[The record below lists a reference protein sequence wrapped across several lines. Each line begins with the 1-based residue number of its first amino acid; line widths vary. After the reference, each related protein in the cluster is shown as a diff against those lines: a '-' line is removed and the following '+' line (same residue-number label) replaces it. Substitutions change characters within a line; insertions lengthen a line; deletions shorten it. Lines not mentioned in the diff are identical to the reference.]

1 MSDETQ
7 VTPDQTAETV
17 AAPAVEEPK
26 VHPAW
31 DKMLAELPEVL
42 HGKIAPYLIENDK
55 NVQAQLEKFSPY
67 KDYVENGVTAD
78 YLGGALNL
86 AQHIESDPIEVY
98 KSLQEYLKGEGLLSE
113 EAKQAAQDIMAE
125 QSGEEFDDLFGD
137 NVPAALRK
145 ELEELRAKTNE
156 IEAYKN
162 DQEFQKATAEAE
174 AELESGMNEL
184 KQAYPNLTPAHES
197 AIYNLM
203 NAALNAGNELSV
215 ADAAKQLQE
224 MIGGF
229 GGAAPSGEP
238 APMVVGSAG
247 GAGIVAPNVS
257 VPKDDKGKKEMLAAM
272 FEERRK
278 QNLL

>member
-7 VTPDQTAETV
+7 VTPDA
-17 AAPAVEEPK
+17 APAPAPAVEEPK

-67 KDYVENGVTAD
+67 KDYVESDVPAD
-78 YLGGALNL
+78 DVGSAVNL
-86 AQHIESDPIEVY
+86 ARRIEQDPLEVY
-98 KSLQEYLKGEGLLSE
+98 NSLQEYLRSEGLLKE
-113 EAKQAAQDIMAE
+113 EAKQAAKDIME
-125 QSGEEFDDLFGD
+125 GESGEEFEDLFGD
-137 NVPAALRK
+137 NVPAALKK
-145 ELEELRAKTNE
+145 ELEELRSKTDE
-156 IEAYKN
+156 IASYKEQ
-162 DQEFQKATAEAE
+162 QELEKATAEAE
-174 AELESGMNEL
+174 AELEQGMTQL
-184 KQAYPNLTPAHES
+184 KQAHPGLTQAHEA

-203 NAALNAGNELSV
+203 NAALNAGQEITV
-215 ADAAKQLQE
+215 AEAAKQLQE

-229 GGAAPSGEP
+229 GPAQSGEAAPT
-238 APMVVGSAG
+238 VVGSAG
-247 GAGIVAPNVS
+247 GAGIVAPDVTI
-257 VPKDDKGKKEMLAAM
+257 PKDDKGKKAMLAAM

>member
-1 MSDETQ
+1 MSEETQ

-67 KDYVENGVTAD
+67 KDYVESGVAAD
-78 YLGGALNL
+78 YVSGAVSL
-86 AQHIESDPIEVY
+86 AQRIEQDPVEVY
-98 KSLQEYLKGEGLLSE
+98 KSLQEYLKSEGLLTE
-113 EAKQAAQDIMAE
+113 EAKQAAKDIME
-125 QSGEEFDDLFGD
+125 GESGEEFDDLFGD
-137 NVPAALRK
+137 SVPAALRK
-145 ELEELRAKTNE
+145 ELEDLRAKTSE

-162 DQEFQKATAEAE
+162 DQEFQKAVAEAE
-174 AELESGMNEL
+174 SELENGINEL
-184 KQAYPNLTPAHES
+184 KQTYPGLTPAHET

-203 NAALNAGNELSV
+203 NAALGAGNEISV
-215 ADAAKQLQE
+215 AEAAKQLQE
-224 MIGGF
+224 MIGAFAPAQSGE
-229 GGAAPSGEP
+229 AAPT
-238 APMVVGSAG
+238 VVGSAG
-247 GAGIVAPNVS
+247 GAGIVAPNVT